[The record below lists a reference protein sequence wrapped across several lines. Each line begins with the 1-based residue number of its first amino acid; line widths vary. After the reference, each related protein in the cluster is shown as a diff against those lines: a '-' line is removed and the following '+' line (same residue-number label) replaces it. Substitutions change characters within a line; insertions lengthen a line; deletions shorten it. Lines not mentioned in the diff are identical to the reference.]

1 MRADVALAPLFTDH
15 AVLQQG
21 KPIPVWGTAI
31 AGEAVTVVFRGAS
44 VSTRADAAGRWR
56 VTLPEHAGTAEPAE
70 LTVTGRNR
78 ITLRDIVV
86 GEVWLASGQ
95 SNMEFK
101 LRDADGGAEAITGAR
116 FPLIRHIRLAHQVAV
131 EPVGTSTGEWQPAS
145 PATVPDFTA
154 VGYFFARDLWEKLR
168 VPIGIIHNSWGGTP
182 IEAWMPAKAL
192 ASDGAFAVVQERWAK
207 ALADYPKNKEK
218 FDAEVAA
225 WSAEAAAAKAKG
237 EKLTKPKPT
246 RVPPGPG
253 HRHTP
258 SGLYNGMIHPL
269 APYALRGVLW
279 YQGEDNASRAG
290 EYHRLFAAMIH
301 GWREVFDQGE
311 LPFYWVQLANYESP
325 RGPANAWAF
334 LREAQD
340 RARSLP
346 NTGQA
351 LAIDLGNPANIH
363 PTNKREVGR
372 RLALIALAQNYGRPV
387 VFSGPRFQAATAEG
401 ASMRI
406 TLSDAEGLCVRGES
420 SQSFELAGADKK
432 FVPAEARIEGEILM
446 VSAPGLAHPV
456 AVRYAWRNNPAAN
469 VYNGAGLPLAPF
481 RSDSW

>member
-1 MRADVALAPLFTDH
+1 MRADVVLAPLFTDH

-21 KPIPVWGTAI
+21 KPIPVWGTAV
-31 AGEAVTVVFRGAS
+31 AGEPVTVVFRGDSA
-44 VSTRADAAGRWR
+44 STRADAAGLWR
-56 VTLPEHAGTAEPAE
+56 VTLPGRAATAEPAE
-70 LTVTGRNR
+70 LTVNGRNR

-101 LRDADGGAEAITGAR
+101 VRDADGGEEAIASSR
-116 FPLIRHIRLAHQVAV
+116 FPLIRHIRLAHQVAA
-131 EPVGTSTGEWQPAS
+131 EPIGTSTGEWQPAS
-145 PATVPDFTA
+145 PSTVPDFTA
-154 VGYFFARDLWEKLR
+154 AGYFFARELWGKLN

-182 IEAWMPAKAL
+182 IEAWMPAKVL
-192 ASDGAFAVVQERWAK
+192 ASDGAFAVVQERWTQT
-207 ALADYPKNKEK
+207 LADYPGNRAK

-225 WSAEAAAAKAKG
+225 WSAEADAAKAKG
-237 EKLTKPKPT
+237 EKLTKPKPV

-290 EYHRLFAAMIH
+290 EYHRLFAAMIT
-301 GWREVFDQGE
+301 GWREAFGQGD

-340 RARSLP
+340 RTLSLP
-346 NTGQA
+346 STGQA

-363 PTNKREVGR
+363 PSNKREVGR
-372 RLALIALAQNYGRPV
+372 RLALIALAKTYGQPV
-387 VFSGPRFQAATAEG
+387 AFSGPRFQAAVVEG
-401 ASMRI
+401 AAVRI
-406 TLSDAEGLCVRGES
+406 TLSDAEGLCIRGES
-420 SQSFELAGADKK
+420 SQSFELAGADQK
-432 FVPAEARIEGEILM
+432 FVPAEVRIEGERLA
-446 VSAPGLAHPV
+446 VSASGLANPV